1 MKSSLASICFA
12 VLAAATV
19 RAAVPGAPNP
29 SWWGVV
35 NSRLQV
41 RFQNDGGVTK
51 LYRVYVKYDG
61 EPSFSKLSDTT
72 CTGGTGGQII
82 NPLFDGTRAATFRLC
97 RVNDD
102 GEGEMGDDLA
112 FTDANERV
120 GSLLSSAP
128 YNDHADNA
136 AANAADGRYDTSF
149 NSQAESA
156 PWIGFDLGSTRSVEG
171 VRFIPR
177 HDRTA
182 RMASA
187 TIQVAGQSDFS
198 DAVAAATYSNP
209 SLALGVHTVRF
220 ASPVVG
226 RYVRWVAHSSDNM
239 LAVSEIEFLS
249 TACENIPEE
258 LTPAD
263 VTAMSANPFAGAP
276 PVIGWTDMA
285 HGDYPVQVLRAT
297 AAGGPY
303 ARVAGLSAG
312 TTNWMDAAASV
323 GIRYYYTLQY
333 TNAVSAG
340 SVSDWAACRRLRR
353 LERDSADNTRLRTG
367 VTVILSDD
375 GNENNDTWKSANA
388 FDGDTTTA
396 VSCTVADTRIAL
408 DFGADKVGVELVRA
422 HAAPDPRHGR
432 LQTARL
438 YATDGDF
445 MTSGTQA
452 SDGGMPYAIEW
463 ALLPCSDPRCH
474 GVYYL
479 MRPDHQN
486 FFSCMSELELYGWFA
501 SDEAAVLLAP
511 TRLSKTVSASGV
523 SLSWDSCN
531 RAASYRVEK
540 FAGGTW
546 TSLGTTV
553 APAFADSSIT
563 MNGSSVSYRIVSIA
577 EGGDEEA
584 ISQTFSFV
592 PYVPANG
599 TGLTAIYSRPYANAT
614 WSAAEEAVATTN
626 VSERIDFDWQRT
638 SPVPAWGADATAVY
652 NVRCR
657 WFGTLVIPYTGRY
670 SFVADTHDGA
680 GAAVAIDGKWVL
692 NSVSTTAGGLSGA
705 LDLTAGPHDFY
716 AEFHKPADIAKF
728 VLKWGGAVAEEAIP
742 ASQFIPAAPFVYGD
756 WTSVRTFGAVPQIGM
771 VFPANGDGL
780 RFNHGSKG
788 HGDWAT
794 SYLAM
799 SRDFKGDFDLS
810 FHVALVSPDAPNG
823 QRFGVKVAS
832 SAAPNAPGAF
842 YFIGYSAS
850 DNGSG
855 WTATARRDT
864 AKSGYDRTT
873 AWTRRGEFLR
883 SGSGDVRVCRKD
895 GNIVCYYRNPQTSAW
910 GEDETI
916 AAGFLPETALIQ
928 LFATGPN
935 DQAADAIWE
944 VSDVLLEKVK
954 QPFVLV
960 VR

>member
-1 MKSSLASICFA
+1 MKTSLTSICFA
-12 VLAAATV
+12 ALAAATV
-19 RAAVPGAPNP
+19 GAAVPGAPNP
-29 SWWGVV
+29 SWWGVA
-35 NSRLQV
+35 NSRLHV

-51 LYRVYVKYDG
+51 IYRVYVKYDG
-61 EPSFSKLSDTT
+61 EQSFSKLSDTT
-72 CTGGTGGQII
+72 CSGGTGGQII

-102 GEGEMGDDLA
+102 GEGEMGTDLA
-112 FTDANERV
+112 YTDANELV
-120 GSLLSSAP
+120 GSILSSLP

-136 AANAADGRYDTSF
+136 TANAADGRYDTSF

-187 TIQVAGQSDFS
+187 TIQVASLADFS
-198 DAVAAATYSNP
+198 DAVTAATYSNP

-220 ASPVVG
+220 AIPVLG

-239 LAVSEIEFLS
+239 LAVAEIEFLS
-249 TACENIPEE
+249 SACDIIPED
-258 LTPAD
+258 LAPAD
-263 VTAMSANPFAGAP
+263 VTAGSADPLAGGAP
-276 PVIGWTDMA
+276 VVTWTDTA
-285 HGDYPVQVLRAT
+285 NGDYPVQVLRAT

-303 ARVAGLSAG
+303 ARVAGLPAG
-312 TTNWMDAAASV
+312 TRTWTDAAASV
-323 GIRYYYTLQY
+323 GIRYYYVLQY
-333 TNAVSAG
+333 TNVVSAG
-340 SVSDWAACRRLRR
+340 PASEWAACRRLRR
-353 LERDSADNTRLRTG
+353 LERDPADNMRLRNG
-367 VTVILSDD
+367 VTVALSDN
-375 GNENNDTWKSANA
+375 GNENNDEWKSANA

-396 VSCTVADTRIAL
+396 VSCPVPDTRIAL

-438 YATDGDF
+438 FATDGDF
-445 MTSGTQA
+445 LTSGTQA
-452 SDGGMPYAIEW
+452 SDGGMPYSTEW

-511 TRLSKTVSASGV
+511 TRLAKTVSAAGV
-523 SLSWDSCN
+523 SLSWDPCN

-540 FAGGTW
+540 LAGGIW
-546 TSLGTTV
+546 TSLGTT
-553 APAFADSSIT
+553 ATPSFADASIPLD
-563 MNGSSVSYRIVSIA
+563 GSSVSYRIVSIG
-577 EGGDEEA
+577 EGGGEEA
-584 ISQTFSFV
+584 VSQTFAFV
-592 PYVPANG
+592 PYVPASG

-614 WSAAEEAVATTN
+614 WSAAEEAVAATN
-626 VSERIDFDWQRT
+626 VAEGIDFDWQRT
-638 SPVPAWGADATAVY
+638 SPVPAWGADASAVY

-657 WFGTLVIPYTGRY
+657 WFGTLVVPYAGRY
-670 SFVADTHDGA
+670 LFAADTLAGA

-692 NSVSTTAGGLSGA
+692 NSVSTTANGLSGA
-705 LDLTAGPHDFY
+705 VDLTAGPHDFY
-716 AEFHKPADIAKF
+716 AEFHKPTDAAKF
-728 VLKWGGAVAEEAIP
+728 ILKWGGAVAEEVVP
-742 ASQFIPAAPFVYGD
+742 TSQFIPAAPFAYGD

-771 VFPANGDGL
+771 VFPADGGRV

-799 SRDFKGDFDLS
+799 SCGFKGDFNLS

-832 SAAPNAPGAF
+832 SADINSPGAF

-873 AWTRRGEFLR
+873 AWMRRGEFLQG
-883 SGSGDVRVCRKD
+883 GSGDVRVCRNGGD
-895 GNIVCYYRNPQTSAW
+895 IVCRYWDPQTSAW
-910 GEDETI
+910 VEDETL
-916 AAGFLPETALIQ
+916 AAGFLPDTALVQ

-935 DQAADAIWE
+935 DQSADAIWE
-944 VSDVLLEKVK
+944 VSDISLEKID
-954 QPFVLV
+954 QPFVIV